1 MSNNLVQNLPL
12 EGRTLLSMMLIVWG
26 PAELMEIYIQEEK
39 QEEKEPFSYRYIF
52 FKKKMRER
60 FRSGLIRRRR
70 RKKALEKEEAGNKR

>member
-52 FKKKMRER
+52 F
-60 FRSGLIRRRR
+60 
-70 RKKALEKEEAGNKR
+70 